1 MRSGTIGNLSI
12 IKKMLFFKLPSNF
25 QTRPLSAPLWP
36 LLLKTPTGL
45 HWSWLSFPR
54 CYGHTYRRLLNAVV
68 VVVEERN
75 TFRCVIC
82 PSGAAVVVPVRGKK
96 GLLWLVHT
104 VLISGP
110 LPQTIWASSTCRQVA
125 HDCIVNWIQQQQQQQ
140 RVSVKTLKKKE
151 GGSVFNRCF
160 VSHQCLSRG
169 RRHTVRSRHI
179 HTNSNTQC
187 MLFWLPAEV
196 VHKRCLGPDAASRCP
211 RAHHDQAQQ
220 FLRDKMQKN

>member
-140 RVSVKTLKKKE
+140 RVSVKTLKMFLIGVLFLTSVSPGAE
-151 GGSVFNRCF
+151 GTLSAPGISIQTATLSVCCSDSQQRLCTN
-160 VSHQCLSRG
+160 VVLVQTPPADVH
-169 RRHTVRSRHI
+169 VHI
-179 HTNSNTQC
+179 MIRLNS
-187 MLFWLPAEV
+187 F
-196 VHKRCLGPDAASRCP
+196 
-211 RAHHDQAQQ
+211 
-220 FLRDKMQKN
+220 